1 MRIAALASHGGSIL
15 QAVIDACENGD
26 LPAELTIVIS
36 NNSTAQALERAQ
48 QHHIPTA
55 HLSNR
60 THPDPATLDAAI
72 EEALDSAQADWVL
85 LSGYMKKLGPRTL
98 ARWRNRILNTHPS
111 LLPKFGGRGF
121 YGSRVHAAVLAAGET
136 ETGATVHLVEDDYDT
151 GHILAQITVPVRE
164 ADTTPTLEERVKDA
178 ERKLLVA
185 TLAELATHRE
195 ASNY

>member
-36 NNSTAQALERAQ
+36 NNSNARALERAR

-55 HLSNR
+55 HLSSQ
-60 THPDPATLDAAI
+60 THSDPAALDAAI
-72 EEALDSAQADWVL
+72 EQALDSAQADWVL
-85 LSGYMKKLGPRTL
+85 LSGYMKKLGPSTL

-111 LLPKFGGRGF
+111 LLPRFGGQGF
-121 YGSRVHAAVLAAGET
+121 YGSRVHAAVLAEGET
-136 ETGATVHLVEDDYDT
+136 QTGATVYLVEEDYDA
-151 GHILAQITVPVRE
+151 GHILAQVRVPVRE
-164 ADTTPTLEERVKDA
+164 TDTPPTLEERVKDA

-195 ASNY
+195 AANY